1 MAKSVCHGHRA
12 PITEQGG
19 FADSWFFWKTTAKF
33 EQTRR
38 AGPVNGRCGGYF
50 AAGTIPL
57 LAMSGDGIIGFG
69 KRHHQM
75 NNRNHDSGEPE
86 PKGLGWLVR
95 CKAGCEGVVHE
106 SAPHVGDLCP
116 LCKGEHKDE
125 SRIIYCVKIAATDDA
140 VEQLSIEGG
149 LSLEGDVIQAWD
161 VDLGSFLTSVDS
173 EDSDVTQVRRTEELC
188 GSSTVA
194 IESGDGRSAGT
205 PENQEIRGRHEG
217 NSQKNAVSAETMAV
231 RLSEHEQHDRVREE
245 LTESQSPA
253 DGMRFNKWHVLGL
266 ICCAALLLIGGLLT
280 FDIVRAIYSPNDNS
294 TASPILK
301 VFR

>member
-1 MAKSVCHGHRA
+1 
-12 PITEQGG
+12 
-19 FADSWFFWKTTAKF
+19 
-33 EQTRR
+33 
-38 AGPVNGRCGGYF
+38 
-50 AAGTIPL
+50 
-57 LAMSGDGIIGFG
+57 
-69 KRHHQM
+69 M
-75 NNRNHDSGEPE
+75 NNHNHDSGEPGT
-86 PKGLGWLVR
+86 KSLGWLVR

-106 SAPHVGDLCP
+106 SPPHVGDPCP
-116 LCKGEHKDE
+116 LCKGEHEVE
-125 SRIIYCVKIAATDDA
+125 SRIIYCVKIATTGDA

-161 VDLGSFLTSVDS
+161 VDLGSFLTSIDS
-173 EDSDVTQVRRTEELC
+173 EDSDVTQVHRTEELC
-188 GSSTVA
+188 ASSTIA
-194 IESGDGRSAGT
+194 IESGDCRSADT

-217 NSQKNAVSAETMAV
+217 NSQKNAVSAERMAV
-231 RLSEHEQHDRVREE
+231 RLSEHEQHDRVSEE

-280 FDIVRAIYSPNDNS
+280 FDIVRAIYSPNDIT